1 MNCLEKL
8 VDCIGRFNKG
18 EIDADTSCQIEKQIL
33 TDEIQDPEFLNF
45 AVENISELFGYL
57 ATGRVNIRIHRDVTG
72 EIWFG
77 VIMSISII
85 NHTVLNNFIAVSF
98 QIKKLQFLKYI
109 FLFCFVFFLINQ
121 ALFVKIFKLF

>member
-1 MNCLEKL
+1 MDCLEKL

-18 EIDADTSCQIEKQIL
+18 EIDADTSREMGKQIL
-33 TDEIQDPEFLNF
+33 TNEIQDTELLNF
-45 AVENISELFGYL
+45 AVENISELYL
-57 ATGRVNIRIHRDVTG
+57 VCVVSKSTTAKDSNSCEKAIDENNPIA
-72 EIWFG
+72 
-77 VIMSISII
+77 II
-85 NHTVLNNFIAVSF
+85 NHTFLNNFIAVSF